1 MLFGSLEKNMQFKF
15 IQAQPHRF
23 SEVSS
28 QKPII
33 SKNSLTINKPFLF
46 QGNFVGYMDMYS
58 NAETVAK
65 YLDAHDHWFVSCAHP
80 MKVEPLGNNGYTLIV
95 GRFSS
100 FGYEVE
106 PKVALVFHPAQ
117 NRVYTM
123 HTVPVPN
130 YEYPGYE
137 VQYDAAM
144 ELQEITPEQI
154 LGTKITKVFPHEKSI
169 PSMITRISWQL
180 DLVVTVDFPKFI
192 YKLPVSLIQ
201 KTGDRLLCQI
211 VRQISPR
218 LTYKVQKDF
227 HTRLELPIPPKTGR
241 KLQKVNKLSNPSEEQ
256 AA

>member
-1 MLFGSLEKNMQFKF
+1 MQSKFSQAQTHKFVKVPSKKPIVTQKSLENN
-15 IQAQPHRF
+15 QPF
-23 SEVSS
+23 V
-28 QKPII
+28 
-33 SKNSLTINKPFLF
+33 F
-46 QGNFVGYMDMYS
+46 QGNFIGYMDMYS
-58 NAETVAK
+58 DADTVAN

-80 MKVEPLGNNGYTLIV
+80 MRVEPLGDNGYILVV

-106 PKVALVFHPAQ
+106 PKVALVFHLAQ
-117 NRVYTM
+117 NRVYKM

-130 YEYPGYE
+130 YQYPGYE

-144 ELQEITPEQI
+144 ELQEVTPEEI
-154 LGTKITKVFPHEKSI
+154 LSTKLTKVFSHNRSI
-169 PSMITRISWQL
+169 PPLMTRVDWQL

-201 KTGDRLLCQI
+201 KTGDRLLAQI

-227 HTRLELPIPPKTGR
+227 HTRLKLPIPPKTGR
-241 KLQKVNKLSNPSEEQ
+241 QLQRVKKIDNPSQEQ

>member
-1 MLFGSLEKNMQFKF
+1 MQFKF
-15 IQAQPHRF
+15 IQAQNHRF
-23 SEVSS
+23 SKVSS

-33 SKNSLTINKPFLF
+33 SKNSQESTQPFLF

-58 NAETVAK
+58 DADTVAK
-65 YLDAHDHWFVSCAHP
+65 YLDAHDHWFVQCAHP

-100 FGYEVE
+100 LGHEVE

-117 NRVYTM
+117 KRIYKM
-123 HTVPVPN
+123 HTIPVPN
-130 YEYPGYE
+130 YEHPGYE

-144 ELQEITPEQI
+144 ELQELTPEKI
-154 LGTKITKVFPHEKSI
+154 LGTNITKVFPHKKSI
-169 PSMITRISWQL
+169 PSMMTRITWQL
-180 DLVVTVDFPKFI
+180 DLVVTVDFPQFI

-201 KTGDRLLCQI
+201 KTGDRFLSQI
-211 VRQISPR
+211 VYQISPR

-227 HTRLELPIPPKTGR
+227 HTRLGLPIPPKTGR
-241 KLQKVNKLSNPSEEQ
+241 KLQRVKKLVNSNREQ

>member
-1 MLFGSLEKNMQFKF
+1 MQFKF
-15 IQAQPHRF
+15 IQAQTPRF
-23 SEVSS
+23 VKEPS
-28 QKPII
+28 QKPIVTQ
-33 SKNSLTINKPFLF
+33 KSLANKPPCLF
-46 QGNFVGYMDMYS
+46 QGNFIGYMDMYS
-58 NAETVAK
+58 DADTVTK

-80 MKVEPLGNNGYTLIV
+80 MKVEPLGNNGYILIV

-106 PKVALVFHPAQ
+106 PKVALVFHLAQ
-117 NRVYTM
+117 NRVYKM

-130 YEYPGYE
+130 YEYPGYK

-144 ELQEITPEQI
+144 ELQEVTPEKI
-154 LGTKITKVFPHEKSI
+154 LGANLTKIFSPNQSI
-169 PSMITRISWQL
+169 PSIMTRVAWKL
-180 DLVVTVDFPKFI
+180 DLIVTVDFPQFI

-201 KTGDRLLCQI
+201 KTGDRLLSQI

-227 HTRLELPIPPKTGR
+227 HTRLNLPIPPKTGR
-241 KLQKVNKLSNPSEEQ
+241 KLQKLTKIDDPNQEQ

>member
-1 MLFGSLEKNMQFKF
+1 MQSKF
-15 IQAQPHRF
+15 IQPQFHKF
-23 SEVSS
+23 VKVSS
-28 QKPII
+28 KKPIVTQ
-33 SKNSLTINKPFLF
+33 NSLANNQPFVF

-58 NAETVAK
+58 DADTVEN

-80 MKVEPLGNNGYTLIV
+80 MTVEPLGDNGYILVV

-106 PKVALVFHPAQ
+106 PKVALVFHLAQ
-117 NRVYTM
+117 NRVYKM
-123 HTVPVPN
+123 HTVPIPN

-144 ELQEITPEQI
+144 KLQEITPEEI
-154 LGTKITKVFPHEKSI
+154 LNTNLTKVFSHKRSI
-169 PSMITRISWQL
+169 PPLMTRVGWQL

-201 KTGDRLLCQI
+201 KTGDRLLSQI

-227 HTRLELPIPPKTGR
+227 HTRLNLPIPPKTGR
-241 KLQKVNKLSNPSEEQ
+241 QLQKVKKIDDPNQEQ

>member
-1 MLFGSLEKNMQFKF
+1 MQFKF
-15 IQAQPHRF
+15 VQAQPHK
-23 SEVSS
+23 SVKVSS
-28 QKPII
+28 QKPIV
-33 SKNSLTINKPFLF
+33 SQNSATNTPPFIF
-46 QGNFVGYMDMYS
+46 QGNFIGYMDMYS
-58 NAETVAK
+58 DADTVAN

-80 MKVEPLGNNGYTLIV
+80 MKVEPLGNNGYVLMV

-100 FGYEVE
+100 FGYQVE
-106 PKVALVFHPAQ
+106 PKVALVFHLAQ
-117 NRVYTM
+117 NRVYKM

-144 ELQEITPEQI
+144 ELQEVTPEQI
-154 LGTKITKVFPHEKSI
+154 LGTNLTKVFSQHKSI
-169 PSMITRISWQL
+169 PPLMTRVGWYL

-201 KTGDRLLCQI
+201 KTGDRLLSQI

-218 LTYKVQKDF
+218 LTYRVQKDF

-241 KLQKVNKLSNPSEEQ
+241 QLQKVTKMDESNQEQ